1 MQAQLPPVRLAQAIF
16 SVALFLLAAAP
27 HASADTYS
35 LTTVR
40 HTQSENFIGIDGA
53 GNFSINV
60 FDSFSFPGANCG
72 GTINPHSCFE
82 TFYAG
87 SSSPVFTTSAPALA
101 FDNGS
106 TCKPAVDASFFSVN
120 GICNNGHYI
129 ISAIRELPGAK
140 EVRGIWGGPNPDP
153 IADLLGSGMI
163 QGGFMNSLG
172 DAVFINSLN
181 DTLVFADD
189 LSTDAL
195 STSVTPEPSS
205 LLLLATGGLTLFGA
219 LKRRQIAR

>member
-1 MQAQLPPVRLAQAIF
+1 MQAQFPSVRIAQAIV
-16 SVALFLLAAAP
+16 SAALLLLVAAP
-27 HASADTYS
+27 CASADTYS

-40 HTQSENFIGIDGA
+40 HTQSENFIGIDTA
-53 GNFSINV
+53 GDFSINV

-72 GTINPHSCFE
+72 GTVNPHSCFE

-106 TCKPAVDASFFSVN
+106 TCKPAVGTGFFSVN

-129 ISAIRELPGAK
+129 LSAILDLSGGTEIH
-140 EVRGIWGGPNPDP
+140 GIWGGPNPDP

-189 LSTDAL
+189 LSTDAP
-195 STSVTPEPSS
+195 STTVTPEPSS